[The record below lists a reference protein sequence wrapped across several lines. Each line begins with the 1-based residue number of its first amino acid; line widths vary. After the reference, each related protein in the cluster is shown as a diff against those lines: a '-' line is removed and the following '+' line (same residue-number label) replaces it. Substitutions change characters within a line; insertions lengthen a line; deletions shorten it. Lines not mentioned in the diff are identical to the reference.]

1 MELAASSP
9 DICIRHGRQFHKSQ
23 SGYGLPN
30 DEREF
35 RRLNL
40 QFRAIKLMAGPKDIL
55 DIASGSGLWVIELA
69 HEFPQAR
76 VIGVDISSPGISN
89 HDIPGNA
96 SFFRRHQYVLATIVS
111 NSKLICIQAEG
122 IPFGDSSFDVVQMRI
137 VPSITERT
145 SIYQEIHRVLRP
157 GGIIQLVELSPPI
170 SRTGKRPPA
179 LDEADQAVA
188 RGGYMH
194 DEDKD
199 KAPFDSDGKPKKIGV
214 PIGVWATDKVG
225 QEAGQ
230 LMQRQ
235 TIELF
240 NGFRPNLID
249 IGRMDESEVDDIIL
263 RLAKELEDGSKWQLE
278 TLYDF
283 VWAVRA

>member
-1 MELAASSP
+1 MTGSNYTAP
-9 DICIRHGRQFHKSQ
+9 
-23 SGYGLPN
+23 LP
-30 DEREF
+30 
-35 RRLNL
+35 RLNSG
-40 QFRAIKLMAGPKDIL
+40 KGPRDIL

-96 SFFRRHQYVLATIVS
+96 SFVSGDIRSYHTTVTTVS

-199 KAPFDSDGKPKKIGV
+199 KAPFDSDGKPVSWSIASQMAPSLRNNPLMWTNVNQKKIGV

-230 LMQRQ
+230 LMQHQ

-263 RLAKELEDGSKWQLE
+263 RLAKQLEDGSKWQLE

>member
-1 MELAASSP
+1 MTGSNYTAP
-9 DICIRHGRQFHKSQ
+9 
-23 SGYGLPN
+23 LP
-30 DEREF
+30 
-35 RRLNL
+35 RLNSG
-40 QFRAIKLMAGPKDIL
+40 KGPKDIL

-96 SFFRRHQYVLATIVS
+96 SFVS
-111 NSKLICIQAEG
+111 GDITEG

-199 KAPFDSDGKPKKIGV
+199 KALFDSDGKPVSWSIASQMAPSLRNNPLMWTNVNQKKIGV

-230 LMQRQ
+230 LMQHQ

>member
-1 MELAASSP
+1 MTGSNYTAP
-9 DICIRHGRQFHKSQ
+9 
-23 SGYGLPN
+23 LP
-30 DEREF
+30 
-35 RRLNL
+35 RLNSG
-40 QFRAIKLMAGPKDIL
+40 KGPKDIL

-76 VIGVDISSPGISN
+76 VIGVDISR
-89 HDIPGNA
+89 DI
-96 SFFRRHQYVLATIVS
+96 T
-111 NSKLICIQAEG
+111 EG

-137 VPSITERT
+137 VPSLRT
-145 SIYQEIHRVLRP
+145 

-199 KAPFDSDGKPKKIGV
+199 KAPFDSDGKPVSWSIASQMAPSLRNNPLMWTNVNQKKIGV
-214 PIGVWATDKVG
+214 PIGVWATGAFGVVG